1 MLGVIG
7 ALEEEVELLHAGMEI
22 SGKAT
27 HAGIAVT
34 RGTFGGTEI
43 TLAQCGI
50 GKVNATICTQM
61 MLDLYHPDAFV
72 FSGVAG
78 GLLPNMRTGD
88 LIIAS
93 HLIQYDMDLTAFG
106 RRPGEL
112 PGKDRMIECDPSLV
126 QKAAQAFDAAFPDAA
141 NGPNLMLGTVAS
153 GDRFVKDQKT
163 LRWLQREFAA
173 VATEMEGAAFA
184 YTCQLSEIPFLVIR
198 GLSDT
203 ADESAP
209 DDFDANLDTVCRH
222 SYRLLEQLI
231 PGLGN

>member
-7 ALEEEVELLHAGMEI
+7 ALEEEVNLLHAGMEI
-22 SGKAT
+22 SGTAR
-27 HAGIAVT
+27 HAEIAVT
-34 RGTFGGTEI
+34 RGTLGGTDI

-112 PGKDRMIECDPSLV
+112 PGKDRMIECDPTLV
-126 QKAAQAFDAAFPDAA
+126 QKAPPSDLGERTSWARE
-141 NGPNLMLGTVAS
+141 PNDRGTA
-153 GDRFVKDQKT
+153 GLPRQCPPN
-163 LRWLQREFAA
+163 RA
-173 VATEMEGAAFA
+173 
-184 YTCQLSEIPFLVIR
+184 R
-198 GLSDT
+198 G
-203 ADESAP
+203 
-209 DDFDANLDTVCRH
+209 
-222 SYRLLEQLI
+222 
-231 PGLGN
+231 